1 MITHEPTKEFFDE
14 LIKDH
19 DFKSFQLKSSDGDLL
34 VPYNKSTKSPQEQA
48 KSIIT
53 KFKRLGDG
61 VYILLANDSFS
72 NSLKPECIYL
82 SKGKIQF
89 NQLSDQQPI
98 QPMRKTKEEKTQDAV
113 MSLESALTRIEE
125 TSRLRAENEVLKQR
139 VKDLEIQVNELE
151 SEIDDQPELS
161 EEKPMADKV
170 TNWLQTIMPTLAPLA
185 DSYFQTQNRKLALE
199 EEKLQNIRRLT
210 FDPISNSRK
219 KKNIKN
225 KHMNSLNNYPDIH
238 NDDELN
244 DYFDMVEK
252 LSDEDFEKL
261 CGLLSIEHPE
271 LYEIVTDTFF
281 EDEDDQDD
289 DDNSEGAE

>member
-1 MITHEPTKEFFDE
+1 MITHEPTQEFFDE

-19 DFKSFQLKSSDGDLL
+19 GFVSFQLKSMDGDLL
-34 VPYNKSTKSPQEQA
+34 VPYNKAKGKSPQEQA

-53 KFKRLGDG
+53 KFKRLSDG
-61 VYILLANDSFS
+61 VYQLMASESFS
-72 NSLKPECIYL
+72 NSLKAECIYL

-89 NQLSDQQPI
+89 NPLSDQQPI
-98 QPMRKTKEEKTQDAV
+98 QPMRKTKEEKTLDSV
-113 MSLESALTRIEE
+113 MSIDSALTRIEE

-139 VKDLEIQVNELE
+139 VKDLEIRVNELE

-199 EEKLQNIRRLT
+199 EQKLQNLRNLN
-210 FDPISNSRK
+210 FEPISNSRK
-219 KKNIKN
+219 KKTIK
-225 KHMNSLNNYPDIH
+225 KQTHMNNYPNIH
-238 NDDELN
+238 NDEELN
-244 DYFDMVEK
+244 DYFDMLEK
-252 LSDEDFEKL
+252 LSDDDFEKV
-261 CGLLSIEHPE
+261 CGILSIEHPE